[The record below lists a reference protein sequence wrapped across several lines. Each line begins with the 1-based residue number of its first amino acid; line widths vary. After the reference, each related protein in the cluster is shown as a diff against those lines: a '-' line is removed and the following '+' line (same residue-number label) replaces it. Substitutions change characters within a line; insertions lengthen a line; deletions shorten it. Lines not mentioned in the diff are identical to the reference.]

1 MTQVQPICPTCRDC
15 KGSIYNAVKIQVNSP
30 QTTLPEGLKLDGC
43 SEYNAVN
50 IEVNVPKADGDKDKT
65 YSYPESKSV
74 VTYDKLDLNNKKHI
88 IPVAYQTN
96 FVNNRTFIAAE
107 IKEAEK
113 DAKTAVKEADKQ
125 IVDVQDEVKEAD
137 EQAKEP
143 NEELEE
149 KSNEV
154 PAPVF
159 TTVEEEKIQPAKLS
173 FHGIAFKAEKKE
185 PNIMQAAI
193 VKPVVNIENVVSKL
207 VSEDYDIQ
215 AEQMAE
221 IAKVAIETPKEA
233 VAYITPNLFS
243 ALIKLI
249 EKDSSGLEGPSEQ
262 QLEIRKKI
270 IINEMARAQ
279 ALADGK
285 KPEEI
290 VVPFE
295 VSEED
300 NALAQK
306 LSPLEMAE
314 RNKEYAMFTTAALD
328 KVYSDEV
335 KKQTMSVIPL
345 TELPG
350 VASSVDVLKKSANPG
365 VKVAALTALLYIQ
378 RPEYNDELKSLFEI
392 VSKDKNPY
400 VAKNAELA
408 SQQLGK

>member
-15 KGSIYNAVKIQVNSP
+15 KGSVYNAVKIQVNSP
-30 QTTLPEGLKLDGC
+30 QTILPEGLKLDGC

-50 IEVNVPKADGDKDKT
+50 IEVNVPKAYDNKDKT

-74 VTYDKLDLNNKKHI
+74 VTYDRLDLNNRKHI

-107 IKEAEK
+107 INEAGKEV
-113 DAKTAVKEADKQ
+113 KTAE
-125 IVDVQDEVKEAD
+125 KEAD
-137 EQAKEP
+137 EQIVEVEEQVIAPDKET
-143 NEELEE
+143 EDKAE
-149 KSNEV
+149 EV
-154 PAPVF
+154 PAPSF

-185 PNIMQAAI
+185 PNILQAAI
-193 VKPVVNIENVVSKL
+193 IRPVVNIENVVSKL
-207 VSEDYDIQ
+207 SSEDYDIQ

-221 IAKVAIETPKEA
+221 IAKAAVETPKEA

-249 EKDSSGLEGPSEQ
+249 EKDSSDLEGPSEQ

-270 IINEMARAQ
+270 IINEMTRAQ
-279 ALADGK
+279 ALANGK

-350 VASSVDVLKKSANPG
+350 VASSVDVLKKSTNPG

-392 VSKDKNPY
+392 ASKDKNPY

-408 SQQLGK
+408 SQQLEK